1 MIGGISVFK
10 NVLLL
15 SILVTLLQSET
26 AKTLLFSRDV
36 LSILFVWKSQTKAV
50 FNLDGHVLESTRGT
64 SFIHTET
71 CHNRWFSYYFL
82 DGKTSE

>member
-36 LSILFVWKSQTKAV
+36 LSILFVAS
-50 FNLDGHVLESTRGT
+50 D
-64 SFIHTET
+64 
-71 CHNRWFSYYFL
+71 NRKQKRFSI
-82 DGKTSE
+82 